1 MVIPVYNVGIFL
13 KNNNFT
19 LSSQQLFLYFLCDAS
34 GLNAHSMLTI
44 HPRAPTN
51 LKANVAFLQ
60 EQNKKRSLS
69 TILIFAEFL
78 L

>member
-13 KNNNFT
+13 KNNNIT

-51 LKANVAFLQ
+51 LKANVAFFTRTKQ
-60 EQNKKRSLS
+60 KKVV
-69 TILIFAEFL
+69 IYNINIC
-78 L
+78 